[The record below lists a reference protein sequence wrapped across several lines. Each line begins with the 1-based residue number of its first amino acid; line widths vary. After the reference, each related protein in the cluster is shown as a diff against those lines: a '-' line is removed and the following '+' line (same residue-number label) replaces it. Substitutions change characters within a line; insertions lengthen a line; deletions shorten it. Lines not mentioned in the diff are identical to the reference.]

1 MSGLD
6 QWMEMAVD
14 RTQDTT
20 IQLKKCPRCSVAIRR
35 NLRYGTII
43 NQLLADI
50 EQVKRRIVGEVVDY
64 GLRSQAL
71 LRQLKELRLPEETQ
85 TFYSERLKSTS
96 LTAAELACVENIVKF
111 LEHVTKWDREVAG
124 KARTVDRETREN
136 LLKLQDDMRKIKQW
150 LTVRRTRLSE
160 QEGRE
165 CSMEITRF
173 DLLAVYHQVQGRIKT
188 CSNQLLTNEKKQ
200 RFVVMLRQLSC
211 GSPLNE
217 DKEKSAREILQD
229 LEKCVSGLGITEKER
244 VQIVKAMKMG
254 QGHWFK
260 CPNGRPIHW
269 FVLCLTILIHN

>member
-1 MSGLD
+1 VSGLD

-14 RTQDTT
+14 ETQDTT

-50 EQVKRRIVGEVVDY
+50 EEVKKRIVGEVVDY
-64 GLRSQAL
+64 GLRSRAL
-71 LRQLKELRLPEETQ
+71 LRQLKDLRLPEETQ

-96 LTAAELACVENIVKF
+96 LTAAELACVENIVNF

-136 LLKLQDDMRKIKQW
+136 LLKLQDDMKKIRQW

-160 QEGRE
+160 QEVRE

-173 DLLAVYHQVQGRIKT
+173 DLLTVYHQVHGRIKT
-188 CSNQLLTNEKKQ
+188 CNNELLTNEKKQ

-229 LEKCVSGLGITEKER
+229 TEKCMSGLGITEQER
-244 VQIVKAMKMG
+244 VQIVQAMVLG

-260 CPNGRPIHW
+260 CPNGRLT
-269 FVLCLTILIHN
+269 FVFHATLTS